1 MSNIDLSLPVWCGG
15 EEVKDIMQGS
25 GIGWNGFIMYDR
37 SRFWE
42 KDGTPL
48 GDWLPLTNEPPTPE
62 VDERGEEVKALLTR
76 ISELKGILSLLA
88 DKAYYEDSD
97 FGRYVYNLIK
107 YI

>member
-1 MSNIDLSLPVWCGG
+1 MNIDLSKPVYCGG
-15 EEVKDIMQGS
+15 ELIQ
-25 GIGWNGFIMYDR
+25 
-37 SRFWE
+37 E
-42 KDGTPL
+42 KLYRGGYILLLLTKGAKKVWTLNGTPL
-48 GDWLPLTNEPPTPE
+48 GDWAPLTNEPPTPE

-76 ISELKGILSLLA
+76 ISELKGILSLVA